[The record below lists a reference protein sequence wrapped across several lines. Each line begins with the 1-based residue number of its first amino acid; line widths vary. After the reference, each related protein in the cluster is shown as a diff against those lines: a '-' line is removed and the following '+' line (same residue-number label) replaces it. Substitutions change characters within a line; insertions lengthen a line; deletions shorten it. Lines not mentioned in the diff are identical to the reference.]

1 MSGQQDNLRVLTD
14 HIDELAAKQSSAAGR
29 LKIAGE
35 TVNDLAS
42 SVWATHGVVCAAS
55 NMAIDAIEAARD
67 AADAKLWRMS
77 HDLSERLTAASA
89 NYKNADWLARR
100 DIDSCSL

>member
-14 HIDELAAKQSSAAGR
+14 HIDELAAKQASAAGR
-29 LKIAGE
+29 LKIGGE

-55 NMAIDAIEAARD
+55 NMAIDAIEAIAPRTRSFG
-67 AADAKLWRMS
+67 ACLMTFPS
-77 HDLSERLTAASA
+77 G
-89 NYKNADWLARR
+89 
-100 DIDSCSL
+100 